1 MPQFDVTTFASQVF
15 WLVVLFAILYVVT
28 WRVALPRVSDLLRQ
42 RQERIDDDL
51 EKAAKLKAEAEA
63 ALAAY
68 EEMMAKGRADA
79 QAVLR
84 EASER
89 MAKES
94 EAREA
99 ETVARLDREVSD
111 AERRIAQ
118 AKREA
123 LDGVRAIAAEAARQA
138 TSKLIGADIAA
149 SDADE
154 AAGRALEAR
163 R

>member
-15 WLVVLFAILYVVT
+15 WLVVLFALLYVVM

-68 EEMMAKGRADA
+68 EETMARGRADA

-84 EASER
+84 EAAER
-89 MAKES
+89 LAKEA

-99 ETVARLDREVSD
+99 ETVARLDREIGD

-123 LDGVRAIAAEAARQA
+123 LDGVRAVAAEAARQA
-138 TSKLIGADIAA
+138 TAKLIGAEIAA
-149 SDADE
+149 SEADE
-154 AAGRALEAR
+154 AAGRALEER